1 MRQMQFAYFECM
13 RLSSQPDGAIQT
25 NELTLGGTHGVTNT
39 AGSQSFTQ
47 DIKVKE
53 GNGEESVRSVSL
65 DGEMLAIESKT
76 KSIFS
81 KRLVISTIGLPV
93 LFVSPVSVAVPG
105 RVAEITFTFSD
116 SLHRDLFAYKLF
128 LHSKGDPRVGS
139 SFSASESRSSTTLS
153 VLSALESVGVKSE
166 SVVSR

>member
-1 MRQMQFAYFECM
+1 MLAGS
-13 RLSSQPDGAIQT
+13 L
-25 NELTLGGTHGVTNT
+25 GVTNT

-53 GNGEESVRSVSL
+53 GDGEESVRSVSL
-65 DGEMLAIESKT
+65 DGEVLAIESKT
-76 KSIFS
+76 KVVGVGMRS
-81 KRLVISTIGLPV
+81 KSAIISTIGLPV

-105 RVAEITFTFSD
+105 RVADITFTFSD